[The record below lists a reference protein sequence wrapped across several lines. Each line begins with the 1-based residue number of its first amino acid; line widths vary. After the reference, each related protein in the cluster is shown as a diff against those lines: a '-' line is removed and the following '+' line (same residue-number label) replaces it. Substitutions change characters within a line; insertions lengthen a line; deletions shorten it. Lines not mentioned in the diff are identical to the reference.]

1 MDRLYSWSAKRAGG
15 RITVTHSCGK
25 IANID
30 TIAPE
35 GGRVVATDKDGR
47 QFELH
52 VSDAEKIG

>member
-30 TIAPE
+30 TITPRD
-35 GGRVVATDKDGR
+35 GKVVAVDKDGR
-47 QFELH
+47 EFDLH
-52 VSDAEKIG
+52 VPVAK